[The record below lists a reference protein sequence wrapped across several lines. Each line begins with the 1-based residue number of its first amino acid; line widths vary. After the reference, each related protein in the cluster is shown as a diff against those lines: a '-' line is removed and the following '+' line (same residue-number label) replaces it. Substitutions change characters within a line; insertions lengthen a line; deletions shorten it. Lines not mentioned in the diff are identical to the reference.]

1 MDGENTTPAP
11 AQPGTTPQTPAH
23 HNHHTMTLF
32 HHQPHQHQ
40 PRNVNVLH
48 EAEKAA
54 GGFNQKVAVG
64 MTGVFQ
70 AMPTFWVIIIW
81 ITLWIVGNATIWS
94 FDKLPWPLL
103 LCLASVPQLPL
114 MVVIMVGQGLLGR
127 KQELQADEQFRT
139 TMSTYH
145 DIEQIMQHLSAQD
158 GELLRHAKLLIH
170 LLEKN
175 GISLEQLGAEAG
187 NTSHLEAYTEKF
199 SENAAPATPVVAEG
213 EKKDN

>member
-1 MDGENTTPAP
+1 MHGENAASTSV
-11 AQPGTTPQTPAH
+11 QPEIIPQMPEH
-23 HNHHTMTLF
+23 RHHHTMTLF
-32 HHQPHQHQ
+32 HHEPRQHQ

-54 GGFNQKVAVG
+54 GGFNQKIAVG
-64 MTGVFQ
+64 MTSVFQ
-70 AMPTFWVIIIW
+70 AMPTFWIIIAW
-81 ITLWIVGNATIWS
+81 IVLWIIGNATIWS

-114 MVVIMVGQGLLGR
+114 MIVIMVGQGLLGR

-158 GELLRHAKLLIH
+158 GELLRQAKMLIH

-175 GISLEQLGAEAG
+175 GISLEQLGTEG
-187 NTSHLEAYTEKF
+187 NTSHLEIYTEKF
-199 SENAAPATPVVAEG
+199 SSNTAPESSASSEGKAE
-213 EKKDN
+213 